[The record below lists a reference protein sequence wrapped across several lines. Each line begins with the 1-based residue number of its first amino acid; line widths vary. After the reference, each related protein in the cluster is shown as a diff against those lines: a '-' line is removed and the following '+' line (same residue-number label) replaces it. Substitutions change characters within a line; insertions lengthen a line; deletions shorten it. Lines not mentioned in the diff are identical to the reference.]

1 MMKKTFLSATKL
13 LFAVILTTNPSFAAE
28 NKAAAVKPAVE
39 KKAEVAP
46 AKAPAVELL
55 DLNSASAEQ
64 LQSIPGIGAESAK
77 KIIAGRPYVKK
88 DQLKSRKIVTEAAYD
103 KMKSRIIAKR
113 PQVAATKQTVK

>member
-1 MMKKTFLSATKL
+1 MKKTVLYATNL
-13 LFAVILTTNPSFAAE
+13 LFAVILAVNPSFAVE
-28 NKAAAVKPAVE
+28 NKAAVVKPAVE

-64 LQSIPGIGAESAK
+64 LQAIPGIGAESAK

-113 PQVAATKQTVK
+113 PQVAATKQAVK